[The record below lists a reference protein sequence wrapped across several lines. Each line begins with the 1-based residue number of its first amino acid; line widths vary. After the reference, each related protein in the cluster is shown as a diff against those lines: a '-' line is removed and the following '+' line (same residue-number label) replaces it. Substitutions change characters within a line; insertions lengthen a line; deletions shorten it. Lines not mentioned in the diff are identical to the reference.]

1 MSISGFTPR
10 HWIKQDIRRSI
21 SVTFSE
27 SIKDF
32 RSYRIVHA
40 SLHIANT
47 QTLMVYYSSCN
58 RKKSA
63 MSMRR
68 MLEQVVST
76 TCIQCCHPAAQ
87 VLVLVLQ
94 NGLALLRV
102 HRRIHVLLRSVPL
115 CLCLS
120 VCLMVTPQSFC
131 NGGAIRHLLVTGHFG
146 PETVRRWVRSVRTFS
161 HQCRHWGRSI
171 SSPNC
176 LGSDVS
182 VSPSASGFVDDVVFA
197 HYGHAVSGRRM
208 L

>member
-1 MSISGFTPR
+1 
-10 HWIKQDIRRSI
+10 
-21 SVTFSE
+21 
-27 SIKDF
+27 
-32 RSYRIVHA
+32 
-40 SLHIANT
+40 
-47 QTLMVYYSSCN
+47 MVYYSSCN

-115 CLCLS
+115 CVCLS

-146 PETVRRWVRSVRTFS
+146 PETVRRCSDGSEVSGYFRISVDTEAEVSRVRTV
-161 HQCRHWGRSI
+161 
-171 SSPNC
+171 
-176 LGSDVS
+176 LG
-182 VSPSASGFVDDVVFA
+182 P
-197 HYGHAVSGRRM
+197 M
-208 L
+208 CP